1 MFSTVES
8 VDKEKYMTKINQDIW
23 AKILD
28 EIERD
33 VGSNFNFWFKNISYE
48 VMGDTFVIKLPN
60 KFYVDHFGKR
70 YDSIIRGAIEKIA
83 LHKYDVNYIIDVDG
97 NKNIGVYDEDE
108 EDKSNNL
115 INRYTFDNFVVG
127 KSNEFPHAA
136 AISVAESPG
145 NLYNPLFIYGSSG
158 LGKTHLMHAIGNYL
172 MDENPDLNTMYVS
185 SEQFTNELVEAIRRD
200 TTPEFRNK
208 YRNVDL
214 LLVDDIQFLTGKEGI
229 QEEFFHTFNV
239 LYQNE
244 KQIVVTSDKPPKDLK
259 GLETRII
266 TRLGGGLI
274 ADIMSPD
281 IETRIAILRNKNEQE
296 AFGVSEKII
305 DYIAENV
312 DSNIRELE
320 GALLRIVAYSNLTS
334 KEIDLNM
341 AQLVLRDVLEQKKK
355 IIIDSLRIKTVVSK
369 EYGISVED
377 MESKKRPKDI
387 AYPRQIAMF
396 LCRELTELSLPK
408 IGLYFGGRDH
418 TTVIHAIDKIANE
431 IKENSETKKTIN
443 DLKRKIKDE

>member
-1 MFSTVES
+1 
-8 VDKEKYMTKINQDIW
+8 
-23 AKILD
+23 
-28 EIERD
+28 
-33 VGSNFNFWFKNISYE
+33 
-48 VMGDTFVIKLPN
+48 
-60 KFYVDHFGKR
+60 
-70 YDSIIRGAIEKIA
+70 
-83 LHKYDVNYIIDVDG
+83 
-97 NKNIGVYDEDE
+97 
-108 EDKSNNL
+108 
-115 INRYTFDNFVVG
+115 
-127 KSNEFPHAA
+127 
-136 AISVAESPG
+136 
-145 NLYNPLFIYGSSG
+145 
-158 LGKTHLMHAIGNYL
+158 
-172 MDENPDLNTMYVS
+172 
-185 SEQFTNELVEAIRRD
+185 
-200 TTPEFRNK
+200 
-208 YRNVDL
+208 
-214 LLVDDIQFLTGKEGI
+214 
-229 QEEFFHTFNV
+229 
-239 LYQNE
+239 
-244 KQIVVTSDKPPKDLK
+244 
-259 GLETRII
+259 
-266 TRLGGGLI
+266 
-274 ADIMSPD
+274 
-281 IETRIAILRNKNEQE
+281 
-296 AFGVSEKII
+296 SEKII

-408 IGLYFGGRDH
+408 IGLDFGGRDH